1 MISYTICFL
10 STFLKHK
17 QIFNKN
23 YAGVFHAINKVLMQ
37 PGNKCL
43 TQTFCG
49 YLEANGFT
57 ILFKVLTDTGL
68 CDKLDGLDEG
78 TLFAPTDEAFS
89 KLPPETVD
97 CLTDE
102 NNSDALTDILL
113 YHVTES
119 ELDSNTLTSDNPGT
133 TFMIDSTGGDIVI
146 NDSSKVKDPFDVD
159 IQNGEYPYLFLILT

>member
-1 MISYTICFL
+1 MIFFKKLPLALAVAVAT
-10 STFLKHK
+10 STL
-17 QIFNKN
+17 QSTN
-23 YAGVFHAINKVLMQ
+23 AD
-37 PGNKCL
+37 
-43 TQTFCG
+43 TFCG
-49 YLEANGFT
+49 YLNTTEDGNFTTLFSVLNSTDLCGALEAG
-57 ILFKVLTDTGL
+57 GPY
-68 CDKLDGLDEG
+68 

-133 TFMIDSTGGDIVI
+133 TLMIDSTSGDIVI

-159 IQNGEYPYLFLILT
+159 IQNGEHPHLFLT

>member
-1 MISYTICFL
+1 MFTTFCDYLNTTDDGNF
-10 STFLKHK
+10 TFL
-17 QIFNKN
+17 F
-23 YAGVFHAINKVLMQ
+23 
-37 PGNKCL
+37 
-43 TQTFCG
+43 
-49 YLEANGFT
+49 EALNS
-57 ILFKVLTDTGL
+57 TGL
-68 CDKLDGLDEG
+68 CDDLADLPEDPGA
-78 TLFAPTDEAFS
+78 TLFAPTDDAFS

-119 ELDSNTLTSDNPGT
+119 QLDSNTLTSDNPGT
-133 TFMIDSTGGDIVI
+133 TFMIDRTGGDIVI